1 MQGLLKLSRLID
13 TVTEFIGKAVSWLI
27 LAAVLVSAGNAI
39 VRKVFNT
46 SSNSWLELQWYLFG
60 AVFFLAAA
68 YTLKQNEHIRI
79 DIFYGSRSK
88 KTQDRI
94 ELFGL
99 LFFLMPFCLLMLW
112 LLFPYALEALRSG
125 EMSAAAGGLILWPSK
140 ALILGGFILLT
151 IQGISEIIKRI
162 AIMNGLMDDPNPH
175 LATHVPLDMAPDIKG
190 DHHA

>member
-1 MQGLLKLSRLID
+1 LEGLLKLSRLID
-13 TVTEFIGKAVSWLI
+13 ATTEFVGKAVSWLV

-39 VRKVFNT
+39 VRKVFDT
-46 SSNSWLELQWYLFG
+46 SSNAWLELQWYLFG

-112 LLFPYALEALRSG
+112 LLTPYTLEALRSG

-140 ALILGGFILLT
+140 ALILGGFVLLT

-162 AIMNGLMDDPNPH
+162 AIMNGLMTIPIPTWQRMRRSIQLPN
-175 LATHVPLDMAPDIKG
+175 
-190 DHHA
+190 

>member
-1 MQGLLKLSRLID
+1 LEGLLKLSRLID
-13 TVTEFIGKAVSWLI
+13 ATTEFVGKAVSWLV

-39 VRKVFNT
+39 VRKVFDT
-46 SSNSWLELQWYLFG
+46 SSNAWLELQWYLFG

-112 LLFPYALEALRSG
+112 LLTPYTLEALRSG

-140 ALILGGFILLT
+140 ALILGGFVLLT

-175 LATHVPLDMAPDIKG
+175 LATHVPLDSAPELKG
-190 DHHA
+190 DNHA

>member
-1 MQGLLKLSRLID
+1 MHGLLKLSRLID
-13 TVTEFIGKAVSWLI
+13 ATTEFIGKAVSWLV

-39 VRKVFNT
+39 VRKVFDT
-46 SSNSWLELQWYLFG
+46 SSNAWLELQWYLFG

-112 LLFPYALEALRSG
+112 LLTPYTLEAMRSG

-140 ALILGGFILLT
+140 ALILGGFVLLT
-151 IQGISEIIKRI
+151 IQGISEIIKRV
-162 AIMNGLMDDPNPH
+162 AIMNGLIDDPNPH
-175 LATHVPLDMAPDIKG
+175 LATHLPLDSAPELKG
-190 DHHA
+190 DNHA

>member
-1 MQGLLKLSRLID
+1 MAALLTLSRLID
-13 TVTEFIGKAVSWLI
+13 ATTEFIGKAVSWLV

-39 VRKVFNT
+39 VRKVFDT
-46 SSNSWLELQWYLFG
+46 SSNAWLEAQWYLFG

-88 KTQDRI
+88 QTQDRI

-112 LLFPYALEALRSG
+112 LLVPYTLEAFHSG

-140 ALILGGFILLT
+140 ALILGGFVLLT
-151 IQGISEIIKRI
+151 IQGVSEIIKRI

-175 LATHVPLDMAPDIKG
+175 LASHAPLDMAPEVKG
-190 DHHA
+190 DNHA

>member
-1 MQGLLKLSRLID
+1 MEGLLKLARLID
-13 TVTEFIGKAVSWLI
+13 ATTEFVGKAVSWLV

-39 VRKVFNT
+39 VRKVFDT
-46 SSNSWLELQWYLFG
+46 SSNAWLELQWYLFG

-112 LLFPYALEALRSG
+112 LLTPYTLEAMRSG

-140 ALILGGFILLT
+140 ALILGGFVLLT
-151 IQGISEIIKRI
+151 IQGISEIIKRV
-162 AIMNGLMDDPNPH
+162 AIMNGLIDDPNPH
-175 LATHVPLDMAPDIKG
+175 LATHLPLDSAPELKG
-190 DHHA
+190 DNHA